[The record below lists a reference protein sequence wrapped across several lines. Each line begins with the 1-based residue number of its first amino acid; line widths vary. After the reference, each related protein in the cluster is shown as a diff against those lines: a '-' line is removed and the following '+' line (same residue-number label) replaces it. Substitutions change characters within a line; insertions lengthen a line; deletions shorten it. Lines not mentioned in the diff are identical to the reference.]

1 MTLLFGCICN
11 LLCLYL
17 VDKRVFFFQFL
28 HHLYK
33 ISYKSIHW
41 AFLVLKMLLSHNMH
55 VCLNMIES
63 RNYFLDGVTKTGYTI
78 DAG

>member
-1 MTLLFGCICN
+1 
-11 LLCLYL
+11 
-17 VDKRVFFFQFL
+17 
-28 HHLYK
+28 
-33 ISYKSIHW
+33 
-41 AFLVLKMLLSHNMH
+41 MLLSHNMH